1 MTQRPRTFTFYSYK
15 GGVGRS
21 MALLNVAYTLHSMG
35 RHVLIVDLDLEA
47 PGVSGF
53 LRRNDE
59 LAPHDADKPDVVDLL
74 KDVLPLARWQ
84 LGDAS
89 RPEVPVLASYLREV
103 KPEKFA
109 QAQNDR
115 FRRTRLDVL
124 CASDERDYTN
134 RLAALDI
141 ASLSAEDLAETGN
154 VLREIFFRHQF
165 PWAWQQGEDDQPTR
179 YDYILIDSRTGFT
192 ETSGLC
198 IGPLADRLVIF
209 CGLNDQNING
219 TAEFLRVVGLKAGP
233 RATPWDDADDIEDP
247 TRTPSLGDKPSLLV
261 ASPVPAGEMELKK
274 ARFQEMERV
283 LKLSPA
289 HHISYHPRLSLYE
302 TVFLR
307 DFPQEIIAREYRELT
322 DSILSLVGDHPRQH
336 QEKIGPLRTRQR
348 DGQAG
353 DRISLLQYAAM
364 LDERAAAQLAA
375 PLRYVADQ
383 LANQAAILIE
393 PEADALFASA
403 YESYRAVLAIKPD
416 DHWALNNWGAA
427 LAAQAQQK
435 TGTEADGLFSAAC
448 EKYQS
453 AITLKPDKFETL
465 NNWGV
470 ALSAQA
476 KQKTKEEAD
485 DLYVAAGEKYRA
497 AIACKPDYYI
507 ALTNWGLALAS
518 QARQKI
524 GREADA
530 LYAAAVGKYQS
541 AIAIKPDYH
550 TAFNNW
556 GNTLVSQSRQ
566 KTELETEALFAAAF
580 EKYQQ
585 AITINPEYH
594 VALNNWG
601 NAISAQAQRKTG
613 RDAAALFA
621 SAQEKYLAALLIKPG
636 DQDVIYNLGCLAA
649 LQKDARQALEWL
661 EKAIL
666 AGKQITQRKLTDE
679 TDFDPIRETPEF
691 KEFLAN
697 LPA

>member
-59 LAPHDADKPDVVDLL
+59 LAPHEADKPDVVDLL

-89 RPEVPVLASYLREV
+89 RPEVPVLANYLREV

-109 QAQNDR
+109 EPQNAR

-141 ASLSAEDLAETGN
+141 ASLTAEDLAETGN

-165 PWAWQQGEDDQPTR
+165 PWAWQEDHEDQPTR

-233 RATPWDDADDIEDP
+233 RATPWDDADEIEDT
-247 TRTPSLGDKPSLLV
+247 TRAPSLGDKPSLLV
-261 ASPVPAGEMELKK
+261 ASPVPAGEMDLKQ

-283 LKLSPA
+283 LKLPPA

-307 DFPQEIIAREYRELT
+307 DYPREIITREYRELT
-322 DSILSLVGDHPRQH
+322 DSILSLVGDHPGQLQALLHPRELSQH
-336 QEKIGPLRTRQR
+336 TAKLGDTSLILRFGAAVDEEHANRFAEVHRLFGDHYASQAKSSKALQSKELFIAADERYRAACLLNPDFHEALSNWGSSLLEQAKQKFGADAEKLLAASIDKSRGALALKQDSPETWNNWGSALLEQAKLATKENGVR
-348 DGQAG
+348 DGLIADAVQKYEQALSI
-353 DRISLLQYAAM
+353 DS
-364 LDERAAAQLAA
+364 
-375 PLRYVADQ
+375 RYSQA
-383 LANQAAILIE
+383 LANLGFAFTEKARRKSDA
-393 PEADALFASA
+393 EADAL
-403 YESYRAVLAIKPD
+403 LAAAEEKFKTALSIKPD
-416 DHWALNNWGAA
+416 IIEVLG
-427 LAAQAQQK
+427 
-435 TGTEADGLFSAAC
+435 
-448 EKYQS
+448 
-453 AITLKPDKFETL
+453 
-465 NNWGV
+465 NWGV
-470 ALSAQA
+470 ALLDRA
-476 KQKTKEEAD
+476 KRKSGQEAEK
-485 DLYVAAGEKYRA
+485 LMAEALEKFQRALAINPYELNILLNFACVAALRGDSIECVRW
-497 AIACKPDYYI
+497 
-507 ALTNWGLALAS
+507 LERALAS
-518 QARQKI
+518 GHHLTREKI
-524 GREADA
+524 E
-530 LYAAAVGKYQS
+530 
-541 AIAIKPDYH
+541 
-550 TAFNNW
+550 
-556 GNTLVSQSRQ
+556 
-566 KTELETEALFAAAF
+566 
-580 EKYQQ
+580 
-585 AITINPEYH
+585 PE
-594 VALNNWG
+594 
-601 NAISAQAQRKTG
+601 S
-613 RDAAALFA
+613 
-621 SAQEKYLAALLIKPG
+621 
-636 DQDVIYNLGCLAA
+636 
-649 LQKDARQALEWL
+649 
-661 EKAIL
+661 
-666 AGKQITQRKLTDE
+666 
-679 TDFDPIRETPEF
+679 DFDRVRETPEF
-691 KEFLAN
+691 KKFMAK